1 MLKLENIHAAYH
13 ASDVL
18 QGINFEV
25 PQGKIVTLLGSNGA
39 GKSTTLKVISCLLRP
54 NQGSVLFEDQEIT
67 HLRPEKAVELGVVH
81 VPEGRRIFPQL
92 SVLENLKIGSYTR
105 KDRFYIDTDIQ
116 RMYEYFPVLADRK
129 NQVAGTLSGGEQ
141 QMLAIARGLMAQ
153 PKLLLLDEPS
163 LGLAPLIVQEIF
175 RMVKLIREEGTT
187 ILLVEQNAYQA
198 LSIADYGYI
207 LENGRIVLE
216 GPCSELRENEEVK
229 NSYLGK

>member
-1 MLKLENIHAAYH
+1 MLKLEKIRAAYH

-18 QGINFEV
+18 DSIDFNV
-25 PQGKIVTLLGSNGA
+25 PEGSIVTLLGSNGA
-39 GKSTTLKVISCLLRP
+39 GKSTTLKVISGLLRP
-54 NQGSVLFEDQEIT
+54 RQGKVYFAGEDIST
-67 HLRPEKAVELGVVH
+67 VSPEKIVRLGIVH

-92 SVLENLKIGSYTR
+92 TVSENLKIGSYSR
-105 KDRFYIDTDIQ
+105 KDSKNVETDLE
-116 RMYEYFPVLADRK
+116 RMYEYFPVLKERR

-141 QMLAIARGLMAQ
+141 QMLAIARGLMGA

-175 RMVKLIREEGTT
+175 GMIKRIQETGTT

-207 LENGRIVLE
+207 LENGRIALS
-216 GPCSELRENEEVK
+216 GPCSELKENEEVRH
-229 NSYLGK
+229 SYLGK